1 MNGVLGCAVYVRGD
15 GLPVPVQ
22 LFRRVSVVDNVD
34 DNLLTLLEA
43 QQGTGK
49 LSVIGRGGNDAVR
62 RQFDQPVADSY
73 RVIRGTL

>member
-1 MNGVLGCAVYVRGD
+1 MNGVPSSAAPSNVRGD

-49 LSVIGRGGNDAVR
+49 LSVIGRDAVR